1 MPRILTN
8 PKVATGVIILAFF
21 GVLALLGPW
30 FVESVLRIN
39 PIAVDYDAIASPPS
53 AEHWLGTN
61 MSGQDVFAQL
71 VIGARGSVVV
81 GTLSGTIATI
91 LAVLI
96 GTASGYLGGN
106 TDRTINAIVN
116 VLMTLPGFALL
127 FIIAGYVKNPGYFLI
142 AAVIGL
148 LAWPGGARVIR
159 SQTLSLRSRD
169 FTSALRTSGESTWR
183 IIIVEVI
190 PHLYGI
196 ISAMFLT
203 ALVGGIFAEAS
214 LAFLGLGDTSGITW
228 GTMISQAQSSG
239 SILRGQWW
247 YFLPPGL
254 CIAVIG
260 FATAMINFGLDEV
273 TNPKLNATLAAR
285 TRAYMN
291 RQRAA
296 QRRESRERKVTA

>member
-1 MPRILTN
+1 MPRILLN
-8 PKVATGVIILAFF
+8 PKVTTGLVILAFF
-21 GVLALLGPW
+21 GIVALFGAW
-30 FVESVLRIN
+30 FVQSVLGIN
-39 PIAVDYDAIASPPS
+39 PIAVDYEAIASPPS
-53 AEHWLGTN
+53 SDHWLGTN

-81 GTLSGTIATI
+81 GTLSGIIATV
-91 LAVLI
+91 LAVVV
-96 GTASGYLGGN
+96 GTASGYIGGH

-127 FIIAGYVKNPGYFLI
+127 FIIAGYVKNPGYILI

-169 FTSALRTSGESTWR
+169 FTSALRTSGESTTR
-183 IIIVEVI
+183 IILVEVI

-228 GTMISQAQSSG
+228 GTMIAQAQTSG

-247 YFLPPGL
+247 YFLPPGI

-273 TNPKLNATLAAR
+273 TNPRLNATLAAR
-285 TRAYMN
+285 TRAYTT

-296 QRRESRERKVTA
+296 LRRERKVTA

>member
-1 MPRILTN
+1 MPRILFN
-8 PKVATGVIILAFF
+8 PKVATGVLILAFF
-21 GVLALLGPW
+21 AVIAVFGAW
-30 FVESVLRIN
+30 FVESVLGIN
-39 PIAVDYDAIASPPS
+39 PVAVDYEAIAAAPS

-81 GTLSGTIATI
+81 GALSGTIATV
-91 LAVLI
+91 LAVLV
-96 GTASGYLGGN
+96 GTTSGYLGGH

-127 FIIAGYVKNPGYFLI
+127 FIIAGYVKNPGYLLV
-142 AAVIGL
+142 AMVIGL

-169 FTSALRTSGESTWR
+169 FTSALRTSGESTPR
-183 IIIVEVI
+183 IIVVEVI

-196 ISAMFLT
+196 ISAMFLH

-228 GTMISQAQSSG
+228 GTMIAQAQSSG

-247 YFLPPGL
+247 YFLPPGF
-254 CIAVIG
+254 CIALIG

-285 TRAYMN
+285 TRAYTN

-296 QRRESRERKVTA
+296 ARRGRKVLA

>member
-1 MPRILTN
+1 MPRIMRN
-8 PKVATGVIILAFF
+8 PKVAVGIGILGFF
-21 GVLALLGPW
+21 ALLAVLGPW
-30 FVESVLRIN
+30 FVESVLGIN
-39 PIAVDYDAIASPPS
+39 PIAVDYEAIASPPS
-53 AEHWLGTN
+53 SDHWLGTN
-61 MSGQDVFAQL
+61 MTGQDVFAQL
-71 VIGARGSVVV
+71 IIGARGSVVV
-81 GTLSGTIATI
+81 GVLSGTIATV
-91 LAVLI
+91 LAVLV

-116 VLMTLPGFALL
+116 ILMTLPGFALL
-127 FIIAGYVKNPGYFLI
+127 FIIAGYVQNPGYVLV
-142 AAVIGL
+142 AMVIGL

-183 IIIVEVI
+183 IIVVEVI

-228 GTMISQAQSSG
+228 GTMIAQAQSSG
-239 SILRGQWW
+239 AILRGQWW

-254 CIAVIG
+254 CIALIG

-273 TNPKLNATLAAR
+273 TNPRLDATLAAR
-285 TRAYMN
+285 TRAYTA
-291 RQRAA
+291 RQRTE
-296 QRRESRERKVTA
+296 RRRNKEVTA

>member
-1 MPRILTN
+1 MPRIVTN
-8 PKVATGVIILAFF
+8 PKVALGLVILAFF
-21 GVLALLGPW
+21 CLVALFGPW
-30 FVESVLRIN
+30 FVEQVLGIN
-39 PIAVDYDAIASPPS
+39 PKSVDYDALAAPPS

-61 MSGQDVFAQL
+61 QSGQDVFAQL
-71 VIGARGSVVV
+71 VVGARGSVVV
-81 GTLSGTIATI
+81 GLLSGAIATF
-91 LAVLI
+91 LAVI
-96 GTASGYLGGN
+96 VGTTSGYLGG
-106 TDRTINAIVN
+106 TADRIINSIVN

-127 FIIAGYVKNPGYFLI
+127 FIIAGYVQNPGYLLI
-142 AAVIGL
+142 AIVIGL

-159 SQTLSLRSRD
+159 SQTLSLRNRD
-169 FTSALRTSGESTWR
+169 FTAALRSSGESTWR
-183 IIIVEVI
+183 IIGVEVI

-239 SILRGQWW
+239 AILRGQWW

-260 FATAMINFGLDEV
+260 FATAMVNFGLDEI
-273 TNPKLNATLAAR
+273 TNPRLNARLAAR
-285 TRAYMN
+285 TRRFTA
-291 RQRAA
+291 RQKAA
-296 QRRESRERKVTA
+296 QRRGEAVTA